1 MHLRARQER
10 QLSRGMSAR
19 ARALFAVSCSW
30 THAVSTSTG
39 ARTPL
44 HAYLA
49 EALKRPG
56 ELERRRAATHSWYLA
71 YKQALVASVQAR
83 VRALERKTPRER

>member
-1 MHLRARQER
+1 MRC
-10 QLSRGMSAR
+10 ST
-19 ARALFAVSCSW
+19 AL
-30 THAVSTSTG
+30 G
-39 ARTPL
+39 IP
-44 HAYLA
+44 
-49 EALKRPG
+49 EEGPQ